1 MESIGRPRIEEITK
15 GRELIK
21 LLSARGTLEIL
32 FLFCCTE
39 QKIRFLQL
47 HKILHPI
54 STKTLAARLR
64 ELEKLNLVK
73 RKYYNEIP
81 PRVEYSLTNEGQ
93 TLAKSLIPLLNWIT
107 DENKRRLKIVERAR
121 TL

>member
-1 MESIGRPRIEEITK
+1 MESIGRPRIEEIAK

-32 FLFCCTE
+32 FLFCCTD

-64 ELEKLNLVK
+64 ELEKLKLVK
-73 RKYYNEIP
+73 RKSYNEIP
-81 PRVEYSLTNEGQ
+81 PRVEYSLTIEGQ
-93 TLAKSLIPLLNWIT
+93 TLAKSLVPLLNWIT
-107 DENKRRLKIVERAR
+107 NENERKERIVERSS
-121 TL
+121 